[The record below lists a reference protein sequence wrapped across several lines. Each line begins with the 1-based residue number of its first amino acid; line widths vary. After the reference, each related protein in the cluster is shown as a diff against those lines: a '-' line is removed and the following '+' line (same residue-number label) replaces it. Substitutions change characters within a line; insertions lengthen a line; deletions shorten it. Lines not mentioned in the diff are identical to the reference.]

1 VKKTPLTRKTP
12 LQPGEALER
21 KAAWGTPAPVFPMF
35 RRNQAARHHQQK
47 RRPASSPGVPV
58 KVRAALAVRSEG
70 MCEIAAPGCTGAA
83 VDPSHRISTGMGGR
97 KREAAAHHHVLS
109 NLIHACRWCH
119 QERLHAQPALAY
131 WAGWMLR
138 ENENPREVP
147 VSYRGQRRWLT
158 DDGRVLTDSPITP
171 EEAQ

>member
-1 VKKTPLTRKTP
+1 VKKTPLTRRTP
-12 LQPGEALER
+12 LQPGKALQR
-21 KAAWGTPAPVFPMF
+21 KEWTAPAPVFPML

-47 RRPASSPGVPV
+47 RRPTSSPGVPA
-58 KVRAALAVRSEG
+58 KVRAALAARSEG
-70 MCEIAAPGCTGAA
+70 LCEIEAPGCTGAA
-83 VDPSHRISTGMGGR
+83 TDLSHRKKVGAGGR
-97 KREAAAHHHVLS
+97 KGATAKAHHVLS
-109 NLIHACRWCH
+109 NSLAACRWCH
-119 QERLHAQPALAY
+119 QEQLHAQPALAY

-158 DDGRVLTDSPITP
+158 DDGRVLTDAPMTP